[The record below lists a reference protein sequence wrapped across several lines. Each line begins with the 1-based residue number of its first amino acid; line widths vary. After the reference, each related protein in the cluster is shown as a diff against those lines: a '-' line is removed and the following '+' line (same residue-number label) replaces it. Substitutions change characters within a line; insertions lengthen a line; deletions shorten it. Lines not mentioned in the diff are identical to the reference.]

1 MTPAHWSAVRS
12 IYSQGIATGNATFQH
27 AAPEWNDWDDGHL
40 RVCRIVARAGREI
53 IGWAALSPVSKRPVY
68 AGVAEVS
75 VYVAQAARGCGIGAK
90 LMARLVADSEADG
103 IWTLQ
108 AGIFAENT
116 ASIDLHAKAGFRVVG
131 TRVRLG
137 WLNGRWR
144 DVVLMERRS
153 SIAGA

>member
-1 MTPAHWSAVRS
+1 MDRPISIEPMTPAHWSAVRS

-116 ASIDLHAKAGFRVVG
+116 ASIGLHAKWQTG
-131 TRVRLG
+131 
-137 WLNGRWR
+137 
-144 DVVLMERRS
+144 
-153 SIAGA
+153 I

>member
-116 ASIDLHAKAGFRVVG
+116 ASISLHAKAGFRVVG